1 MSTESAWKHN
11 PFSSKWRSE
20 LVQINAYFEMKKWSS
35 LKRSSCEHTAKRR
48 WTHFLPEPHLDV
60 VLMEELHPPQQ
71 KAVALHVHDLCKW
84 VNVCV
89 CVFVFRSVLIVKTN
103 RMLHT
108 FLMFFYCVIYSAEPC
123 WGEFCRKAAARPW
136 WPWWSCRQ
144 SFPVVEPRRRSATR
158 LLCVQRGKAQSIV
171 KLINVRRTQNFC
183 LS

>member
-1 MSTESAWKHN
+1 MPGNTTPSVQNGIQSWSRSMLTLKWKNDHLLKEVAVSTLLREDELTSFLSHTSMSYWWKN
-11 PFSSKWRSE
+11 SILLSRR
-20 LVQINAYFEMKKWSS
+20 LS
-35 LKRSSCEHTAKRR
+35 LCTFMTCANGSMC
-48 WTHFLPEPHLDV
+48 
-60 VLMEELHPPQQ
+60 
-71 KAVALHVHDLCKW
+71 
-84 VNVCV
+84 VCV
-89 CVFVFRSVLIVKTN
+89 CVFVFRSVLIVKAN